1 MTKRMGNEGTKSPK
15 SKPQAIDESHHGLKR
30 FGPQGYTEQLFLRKR
45 QEKSIR
51 TEIVLYKKK
60 SIK

>member
-1 MTKRMGNEGTKSPK
+1 MGNEGTKSPK

-30 FGPQGYTEQLFLRKR
+30 FGPQGYTGQLFLRKR

-51 TEIVLYKKK
+51 TEIILYKKRSTK
-60 SIK
+60 